1 MATPA
6 YIASL
11 QGDLAYSF
19 SNMRNLVEAL
29 RAPGAGFDTQFNVQ
43 GVDGYR
49 RLSQLGE
56 SLLRM
61 IIIDEGYTR
70 GDQRGQ

>member
-1 MATPA
+1 MAAPA

-11 QGDLAYSF
+11 QGALTYSF

-29 RAPGAGFDTQFNVQ
+29 RAPGAGFDTQSNVQ

-56 SLLRM
+56 SLLRT
-61 IIIDEGYTR
+61 IIIDEVYIR
-70 GDQRGQ
+70 GDQRC